1 MKKQIR
7 LLLVLIGSV
16 VLCSFQQKPRI
27 VNIVNFIRQTEPRI
41 AEITNDVLYQTVAS
55 QVACL
60 RQNHL
65 KATFLLQYDALIN
78 PKYQKLLKELPAD
91 NEIGGWWEITQPH
104 VEAAGFKWRGR
115 YPWDWHANVGFSTG
129 YTPAEREKLVD
140 VYMAKFKEIFG
151 KYPSSVGSWFID
163 AHTLA
168 YMYEKYHI
176 VASCNCRDQVGTDG
190 YTMWGGYWGQG
201 YYPSRKNAYMPAQTS
216 VEQIPVPIFRMLG
229 SDPIYQ
235 YDSGIG
241 GISQSVATLEPV
253 YGSCGASHQWVE
265 WFAKSMF
272 EDPCLGFTYTQA
284 GQENSFTWNAMHA
297 GYEMQMPIFAK
308 LMREGKIQVQ
318 TLAETG
324 KWYKS
329 CYSVTPPTALSSLS
343 DFREKNRKTV
353 WYDSRYYRAN
363 LLWEGDTF
371 YIRDIHLFN
380 ENYASDYLYK
390 AGTST
395 QCLYTT
401 LPFVDGCLWSSDKL
415 FAGLRFYVIDEGG
428 KMTEMKWGTPKLI
441 SKGKFFR
448 VECPIT
454 ESHVSFTILF
464 KEDRMEISCNAES
477 KKFVWCMRLKA
488 LRQNV
493 QLPFTTI
500 SHDRID
506 ASQRGFD
513 YHVVCKQGH
522 FTDCRKDG
530 DDDIFEITPEKQK
543 VILGFKS
550 L

>member
-7 LLLVLIGSV
+7 LLLVLVGSV

-41 AEITNDVLYQTVAS
+41 AEITDDVLYQTVAS

-78 PKYQKLLKELPAD
+78 SKYQKLLKELPAN
-91 NEIGGWWEITQPH
+91 NEIGGWWEVTQPH
-104 VEAAGFKWRGR
+104 VKAAGLKWRGR

-129 YTPAEREKLVD
+129 YTPAERERLVD

-190 YTMWGGYWGQG
+190 YTMWGGYWGQA
-201 YYPSRKNAYMPAQTS
+201 YYPSRKNAYMPAQTA
-216 VEQIPVPIFRMLG
+216 VGQIPVPIFRMLG

-241 GISQSVATLEPV
+241 GVSQSVATLEPV
-253 YGSCGASHQWVE
+253 YGSCGASRQWVD

-272 EDPCLGFTYTQA
+272 ENPCLGFTYTQA
-284 GQENSFTWNAMHA
+284 GQENSFTWNAMHT

-318 TLAETG
+318 TLTETG

-329 CYSVTPPTALSSLS
+329 CYSVTPPTALSALS

-353 WYDSRYYRAN
+353 WYDSRYYRVN

-380 ENYASDYLYK
+380 ENYSSDYLYK

-415 FAGLRFYVIDEGG
+415 FAGLRFYAIDERG
-428 KMTEMKWGTPKLI
+428 KMTEMKWGTPRLI
-441 SKGKFFR
+441 SKGKSFK
-448 VECPIT
+448 VECPIC

-464 KEDRMEISCNAES
+464 KEDRMEITCNDQS
-477 KKFVWCMRLKA
+477 KRFVWCMRLKA
-488 LRQNV
+488 LRQNMP
-493 QLPFTTI
+493 LPFTII
-500 SHDRID
+500 SHNRID

-513 YHVVCKQGH
+513 YHVVCKQGNL
-522 FTDCRKDG
+522 TDCRKNG
-530 DDDIFEITPEKQK
+530 DDDIFEITPEMQK
-543 VILGFKS
+543 VILDFKS